1 MHRSSRVTAAGGL
14 IGLAVAAGVMGLVWL
29 NQDRSEILQAITNFF
44 ASLPTFIGLKL
55 KLPQALLGVLFFI
68 YWALV
73 GGVFGLLM
81 KLERRVWRLT
91 TISLMV
97 IFATLHW
104 IADVKLTGDIEAAVR
119 AVVEA
124 LIGAGR

>member
-1 MHRSSRVTAAGGL
+1 
-14 IGLAVAAGVMGLVWL
+14 MGLVWL